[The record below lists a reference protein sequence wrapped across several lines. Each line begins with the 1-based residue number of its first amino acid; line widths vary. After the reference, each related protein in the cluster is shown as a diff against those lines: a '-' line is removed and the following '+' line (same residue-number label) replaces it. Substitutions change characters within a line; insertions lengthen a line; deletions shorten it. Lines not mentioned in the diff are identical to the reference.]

1 MLENFRTNLRGLA
14 LGITIVIAV
23 IFALSGTGTLFLETP
38 GSETALI
45 VNGEKISERDFQI
58 AMAAEKNR
66 ILGQNP
72 DLDQAL
78 LDDQQIR
85 PLTVQRL
92 VSRKVLAQSAKDQD
106 FAVSAKLIN
115 EMIMGV
121 EQFQTDGKFD
131 QDKFRFST
139 RNQGYASSADFMNML
154 RGDLLVQQF
163 SVGILNSSF
172 VTESEL
178 SALATVTEQK
188 RDFYYT
194 KLPIQP
200 FKDQA
205 KVTEQAIAD
214 HYQLTSDQYVTQRQ
228 VAVQYIEL
236 NPQML
241 MGSQQVT
248 EEQIQAR
255 FDLEAE
261 SADIDS
267 SRRAAHILL
276 EDASDS
282 LIAEIQE
289 KIDAEINFADLA
301 KQYSNDFATANNG
314 GDLGFTTGETFPEA
328 FEAALAVL
336 EIGQVSAPISTE
348 AGVHFIKLLEIQEST
363 FLLDEQRQR
372 ITEDLRR
379 ELAEDLLVAKLEQL
393 KELSFNAE
401 NLDEV
406 AQELDLSALVTEPFP
421 VTGGS
426 GIAALPAVVKAAY
439 SPEVL
444 EDGYAS
450 EVLDLGNDRYIV
462 IKLQEDIAARQLTL
476 EEVSSQV
483 KDSLVASVAQKQLE
497 AQGETLLQRI
507 TSGESVED
515 VANSL
520 GLDWQVVKDSKR
532 GDLSADSQVNAFAFE
547 LPSTRQEPVVDSF
560 YAANGDFVVLKLT
573 QVTLGDYGAMGA
585 QEKNMLRSIVEPT
598 YSGREILSY
607 QATLINQADVVQ

>member
-106 FAVSAKLIN
+106 FTVSAKLIN
-115 EMIMGV
+115 EIIMGV

-200 FKDQA
+200 LKDQA

-276 EDASDS
+276 EDAADS
-282 LIAEIQE
+282 LIAELQE
-289 KIDAEINFADLA
+289 KIDAGINFADLA

-547 LPSTRQEPVVDSF
+547 LPSNRQEPVVDSF

>member
-106 FAVSAKLIN
+106 FTVSAKLIN
-115 EMIMGV
+115 EIIMGV

-200 FKDQA
+200 LKDQA

-276 EDASDS
+276 EDAADS
-282 LIAEIQE
+282 LIAELQE
-289 KIDAEINFADLA
+289 KIDAGINFADLA

>member
-1 MLENFRTNLRGLA
+1 M
-14 LGITIVIAV
+14 
-23 IFALSGTGTLFLETP
+23 
-38 GSETALI
+38 
-45 VNGEKISERDFQI
+45 
-58 AMAAEKNR
+58 
-66 ILGQNP
+66 
-72 DLDQAL
+72 
-78 LDDQQIR
+78 
-85 PLTVQRL
+85 QRL

-115 EMIMGV
+115 EIIMGV

-200 FKDQA
+200 LKDQA

-276 EDASDS
+276 EDAADS
-282 LIAEIQE
+282 LIAELQE
-289 KIDAEINFADLA
+289 KIDAGINFADLA

-598 YSGREILSY
+598 YSGREILAY

>member
-115 EMIMGV
+115 EIIMGV

-200 FKDQA
+200 LKDQA

-289 KIDAEINFADLA
+289 KIDAGINFADLA

-497 AQGETLLQRI
+497 AQGEILLQRI

>member
-38 GSETALI
+38 GSETALV

-115 EMIMGV
+115 EIIMGV

-194 KLPIQP
+194 KLPIKP
-200 FKDQA
+200 LKDQA

-214 HYQLTSDQYVTQRQ
+214 RYQLTSDQYVTQRQ

-276 EDASDS
+276 EDAADS
-282 LIAEIQE
+282 LIAELQE
-289 KIDAEINFADLA
+289 KIDAGINFADLA

-598 YSGREILSY
+598 YSGREILAY
-607 QATLINQADVVQ
+607 QATLINQADVVL

>member
-38 GSETALI
+38 GSETALV

-115 EMIMGV
+115 EIIMGV

-200 FKDQA
+200 LKDQA

-276 EDASDS
+276 EDAADS
-282 LIAEIQE
+282 LIAELQE
-289 KIDAEINFADLA
+289 KIDAGINFADLA

-363 FLLDEQRQR
+363 FLLDDQRQR

-483 KDSLVASVAQKQLE
+483 KDSLVVSVAQKQLE

-532 GDLSADSQVNAFAFE
+532 GDLSVDSQVNAFAFE

>member
-23 IFALSGTGTLFLETP
+23 IFALSGTGTLFLDTP

-66 ILGQNP
+66 ILSQNP

-78 LDDQQIR
+78 LDDEQMR
-85 PLTVQRL
+85 PLTVQKL
-92 VSRKVLAQSAKDQD
+92 LSRKVLAKSAKDQD

-115 EMIMGV
+115 EIIMGV

-200 FKDQA
+200 LKDQA

-236 NPQML
+236 NPKML
-241 MGSQQVT
+241 TGSQQVN

-276 EDASDS
+276 EDAPDS

-289 KIDAEINFADLA
+289 KIDAGINFADLA
-301 KQYSNDFATANNG
+301 KQYSNDFGTANNG

-379 ELAEDLLVAKLEQL
+379 ELAEDLLVAKLERL

-406 AQELDLSALVTEPFP
+406 AQELDLSASVTEPFP

-462 IKLQEDIAARQLTL
+462 VKLQEDIAARQLTL

-507 TSGESVED
+507 TSGESVEA

-532 GDLSADSQVNAFAFE
+532 GDLSTDSQVNAFAFE

-573 QVTLGDYGAMGA
+573 QVTLGDYGAMGV
-585 QEKNMLRSIVEPT
+585 QEKNMLRSVVEPT

>member
-23 IFALSGTGTLFLETP
+23 IFALSGTGTLFLDTP

-66 ILGQNP
+66 ILSQNP

-78 LDDQQIR
+78 LDDEQMR
-85 PLTVQRL
+85 PLTVQKL
-92 VSRKVLAQSAKDQD
+92 LSRKVLAQSAKDQD

-115 EMIMGV
+115 EIIMGV

-200 FKDQA
+200 LKDQA

-236 NPQML
+236 NPKML
-241 MGSQQVT
+241 TGSQQVN

-276 EDASDS
+276 EDAPDS

-289 KIDAEINFADLA
+289 KIDAGINFADLA
-301 KQYSNDFATANNG
+301 KQYSNDFGTSNNG

-379 ELAEDLLVAKLEQL
+379 ELAEDLLVAKLERL

-406 AQELDLSALVTEPFP
+406 AQELDLSASVTEPFP

-462 IKLQEDIAARQLTL
+462 VKLQEDIAARQLTL

-507 TSGESVED
+507 TSGESVEA

-532 GDLSADSQVNAFAFE
+532 GDLSTDSQVNAFAFE

-573 QVTLGDYGAMGA
+573 QVTLGDYGAMGV
-585 QEKNMLRSIVEPT
+585 QEKNMLRSLVEPT

>member
-38 GSETALI
+38 GSETALV

-115 EMIMGV
+115 EIIMGV

-139 RNQGYASSADFMNML
+139 RNQGYASSADFMDML

-200 FKDQA
+200 LKDQA

-289 KIDAEINFADLA
+289 KIDAGINFADLA

-547 LPSTRQEPVVDSF
+547 LPSNRQEPVVDSF

>member
-23 IFALSGTGTLFLETP
+23 IFALSGTGTLFLDTP

-66 ILGQNP
+66 ILSQNP

-78 LDDQQIR
+78 LDDEQMR
-85 PLTVQRL
+85 PLTVQKL
-92 VSRKVLAQSAKDQD
+92 LSRKVLAQSAKDQD

-115 EMIMGV
+115 EIIMGV

-200 FKDQA
+200 LKDQA

-236 NPQML
+236 NPKML
-241 MGSQQVT
+241 TGSQQVN

-276 EDASDS
+276 EDAPDS

-289 KIDAEINFADLA
+289 KIDAGINFADLA
-301 KQYSNDFATANNG
+301 KQYSNDFGTANNG

-379 ELAEDLLVAKLEQL
+379 ELAEDLLVAKLERL

-406 AQELDLSALVTEPFP
+406 AQELDLSASVTEPFP

-462 IKLQEDIAARQLTL
+462 VKLQEDIAARQLTL

-507 TSGESVED
+507 TSGESVEA

-532 GDLSADSQVNAFAFE
+532 GDLSTDSQVNAFAFE

-573 QVTLGDYGAMGA
+573 QVTLGDYGAMGV
-585 QEKNMLRSIVEPT
+585 QEKNMLRSVVEPT

>member
-115 EMIMGV
+115 EIIMGV

-289 KIDAEINFADLA
+289 KIDAGINFADLA

>member
-38 GSETALI
+38 GSETALV

-115 EMIMGV
+115 EIIMGV

-200 FKDQA
+200 LKDQA

-276 EDASDS
+276 EDAADS
-282 LIAEIQE
+282 LIAELQE
-289 KIDAEINFADLA
+289 KIDAGINFADLA

-483 KDSLVASVAQKQLE
+483 KDSLVVSVAQKQLE

-532 GDLSADSQVNAFAFE
+532 GDLSVDSQVNAFAFE
-547 LPSTRQEPVVDSF
+547 LPSNRQEPVVDSF